1 MSWLLFYDWRRLFQL
16 PTKWVNT
23 FGLAMAVII
32 GGILWG
38 VWGQHNKAIQA
49 QLLDELALQQQSHL
63 MYLRK
68 LKQLDDQKIDYRDR
82 YRKLAVSVPNPQSKT
97 VVFNYLS
104 SGLTDSSMEIS
115 SWQWEQQQH
124 SQHLVVDLKGNFSE
138 IAQFLRKCVRFSE
151 VVTIKELSLSRH
163 SIDTTKIDG
172 RLRLSF
178 FTVERAESQ

>member
-1 MSWLLFYDWRRLFQL
+1 M
-16 PTKWVNT
+16 
-23 FGLAMAVII
+23 GVII

-38 VWGQHNKAIQA
+38 VFGQHNKVIQA

-68 LKQLDDQKIDYRDR
+68 MKQLDDQKIDYRDR
-82 YRKLAVSVPNPQSKT
+82 YRKLAVFVPKPQSKT

-104 SGLTDSSMEIS
+104 SGLTDSSMEVS
-115 SWQWEQQQH
+115 SWQWEQEQH

-138 IAQFLRKCVRFSE
+138 IAQFLRRCLRFSE
-151 VVTIKELSLSRH
+151 IVTFKELSLSRH
-163 SIDTTKIDG
+163 SVDTTEIDG

-178 FTVERAESQ
+178 FIVESAELQ